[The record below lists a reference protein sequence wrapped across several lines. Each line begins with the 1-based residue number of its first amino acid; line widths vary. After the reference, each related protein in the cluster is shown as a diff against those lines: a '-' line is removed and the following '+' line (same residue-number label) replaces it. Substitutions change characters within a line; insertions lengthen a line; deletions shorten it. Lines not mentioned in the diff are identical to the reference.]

1 MVVRTITGD
10 AAVAYAAM
18 LARAEVVP
26 GFPITPQTV
35 IIEQITEF
43 INDGIMDADFIP
55 AESEHSVMSVAVGAS
70 AGGVRTF
77 TATSSQGLALMYEM
91 LFAAAPS
98 RLPVVMAVANRSLG
112 AASGIW
118 TEHNDS
124 QPVRESGWLQ
134 VYVEDNQEAL
144 DMTIQAFR
152 IAEDHRVM
160 LPIMVCLDGFILSH
174 VVEGVDIP
182 EQSLVDSFLPKF
194 VPVNVLDPKDPFMIN
209 PVTPP
214 EFATEMRYQQDR
226 AVEGSKLVIAEV
238 DEQYAAVTGRRYGG
252 LFEEYRMEDAEI
264 ALVGAG
270 TWTGI
275 AREAVDQL
283 RAEGK
288 KAGLI
293 KLRFMRPFPGE
304 ELKRATAGLKGLGVF
319 DRSAAFNGY
328 GPVFTETRNALYG
341 SGVPIT
347 DHVAGIGGR
356 DITVD
361 VVREMYD
368 IVERN
373 ASGEKVRECT
383 WHGLRGE
390 QR

>member
-10 AAVAYAAM
+10 AAVAYGAM

-26 GFPITPQTV
+26 GFPITPQTI
-35 IIEQITEF
+35 IIEKITEF
-43 INDGIMDADFIP
+43 INDGLMDADFIP

-182 EQSLVDSFLPKF
+182 ERSIVDSFLPKF
-194 VPVNVLDPKDPFMIN
+194 VPVNVLDPREPFMIN

-226 AVEGSKLVIAEV
+226 TVEASKPVIMEV
-238 DEQYAAVTGRRYGG
+238 DRQYAALTGRSYGG

-270 TWTGI
+270 TWAGI

-283 RAEGK
+283 RAEGTR
-288 KAGLI
+288 AGLI

-304 ELKRATAGLKGLGVF
+304 ELRLATAHLKGLGVF

-328 GPVFTETRNALYG
+328 GPVFTEMRNALYG

-356 DITVD
+356 DITVEM
-361 VVREMYD
+361 VREMYE
-368 IVERN
+368 IV
-373 ASGEKVRECT
+373 
-383 WHGLRGE
+383 
-390 QR
+390 

>member
-1 MVVRTITGD
+1 MAVRTISGD
-10 AAVAYAAM
+10 VAVAYGAM

-26 GFPITPQTV
+26 GFPITPQTI
-35 IIEQITEF
+35 IIEQISEF
-43 INDGIMDADFIP
+43 INDGLMDADFIL

-91 LFAAAPS
+91 LFAAAPN

-112 AASGIW
+112 AAAGIW

-152 IAEDHRVM
+152 IAEDHGVM
-160 LPIMVCLDGFILSH
+160 LPVMVCLDGFILSH

-182 EQSLVDSFLPKF
+182 EQEVVDRFLPRF
-194 VPVNVLDPKDPFMIN
+194 APLNTLDPQAPMMIN

-214 EFATEMRYQQDR
+214 EYATEMRYQQDR
-226 AVEGSKLVIAEV
+226 AVEASKAVIAKA
-238 DEQYAAVTGRRYGG
+238 DEEYATLTGRRYGG
-252 LFEEYRMEDAEI
+252 LFEPYRLEDAEY

-270 TWTGI
+270 TWVGI
-275 AREAVDQL
+275 ARDVVDQL

-293 KLRFMRPFPGE
+293 KLRYMRPFPGE
-304 ELKRATAGLKGLGVF
+304 ELRAATQHLRALGTF
-319 DRSAAFNGY
+319 DRSAAFNGF

-341 SGVPIT
+341 GGIPVT
-347 DHVAGIGGR
+347 DHIAGIGGR
-356 DITVD
+356 DITPEM
-361 VVREMYD
+361 VREMYEL
-368 IVERN
+368 VERR
-373 ASGEKVRECT
+373 ARGEAVKDCS
-383 WHGLRGE
+383 WHGLRE
-390 QR
+390 ARP

>member
-1 MVVRTITGD
+1 MAVKTITGD
-10 AAVAYAAM
+10 QAVAYGAM

-35 IIEQITEF
+35 IIEQISEF
-43 INDGIMDADFIP
+43 INDGLMDADFIP

-91 LFAAAPS
+91 LFAAAPT

-124 QPVRESGWLQ
+124 VPVRESGWLQ

-144 DMTIQAFR
+144 DMIIQAFR
-152 IAEDHRVM
+152 IAEDRRVM

-182 EQSLVDSFLPKF
+182 EQAVVDRFLPRF
-194 VPVNVLDPKDPFMIN
+194 APVNVLDPRDPIMMN

-214 EFATEMRYQQDR
+214 EFATELRYQQDR
-226 AVEGSKLVIAEV
+226 AVEAARTVIGEA
-238 DEQYAAVTGRRYGG
+238 DEEFAALTGRRYGG
-252 LFEEYRMEDAEI
+252 LFEAYRLEDAEF
-264 ALVGAG
+264 ALIGLG
-270 TWTGI
+270 TWAGI
-275 AREAVDQL
+275 AREVVDQL

-293 KLRFMRPFPGE
+293 KLRYMRPFPGQ
-304 ELKRATAGLKGLGVF
+304 ELRQATLNLKALGTF

-328 GPVFTETRNALYG
+328 GPVFTEVRNALYG
-341 SGVPIT
+341 SGITVT
-347 DHVAGIGGR
+347 DHLAGIGGR
-356 DITVD
+356 DITAEM
-361 VVREMYD
+361 VRDMYGL
-368 IVERN
+368 VERS
-373 ASGEKVRECT
+373 ARGEKVRDCT
-383 WHGLRGE
+383 WHALRGE
-390 QR
+390 ME

>member
-55 AESEHSVMSVAVGAS
+55 AESEHDVLSVAVGAS

-341 SGVPIT
+341 SSVPIT

-373 ASGEKVRECT
+373 ASGEKGRECT

>member
-26 GFPITPQTV
+26 GFPITPQTI

-43 INDGIMDADFIP
+43 INDGLMDADFIP

-341 SGVPIT
+341 SSVPIT